1 VKWYVTYW
9 QRHSNRRRRRRVWK
23 EDPGVFRAAIV
34 SERETDKAKELTVK
48 GEYREN
54 GKVKVD
60 LARVRVPKDAT
71 FLLVER
77 M

>member
-1 VKWYVTYW
+1 MRWYITFY
-9 QRHSNRRRRRRVWK
+9 QGGNRRHRRRIWK
-23 EDPGVFRAAIV
+23 EDPGIFRAVIV

-48 GEYREN
+48 GEYWE
-54 GKVKVD
+54 GGEVKVD